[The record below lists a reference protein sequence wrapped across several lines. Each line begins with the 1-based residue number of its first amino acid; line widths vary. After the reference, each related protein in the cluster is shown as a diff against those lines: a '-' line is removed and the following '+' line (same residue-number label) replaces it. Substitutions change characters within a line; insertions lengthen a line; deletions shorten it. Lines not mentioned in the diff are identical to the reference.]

1 MATSASVASMAL
13 ASVASASMAKVG
25 SALVASASEVVV
37 ESRLRGWPRDQSRFS
52 FFLSFAFQKKSPAA
66 RAWSARVIRIGF

>member
-1 MATSASVASMAL
+1 MAL
-13 ASVASASMAKVG
+13 ASVASASMAKVV

-52 FFLSFAFQKKSPAA
+52 FFLSFAFQKKKSRRA
-66 RAWSARVIRIGF
+66 RMERACYSHWFLIGS